1 MRWSRFMF
9 VLVSSLLVGA
19 AGCGSSGSTD
29 ELVLTFV
36 GFSGENITQPDA
48 VSGASAQV
56 DVCQDICGGT
66 QGSLMAEPFS
76 ETFVD
81 ALFVN
86 QGGTDIR
93 LDSYTVSVPGSGLP
107 DETRQ
112 ASTNIPGGRC
122 ESNSQQRCAL
132 DRDCGL
138 SGLCLRQETTV
149 ELLLF
154 DLDAEDGRRRRP
166 VPVRQEHRGVHRRLR
181 HSPHLSGL
189 RDLRGPRRADQQP
202 GEHRRRLFGD
212 VQQLQQLS
220 VVGTKTKRERTELP

>member
-66 QGSLMAEPFS
+66 QGDLTAEPFS

-93 LDSYTVSVPGSGLP
+93 LESYTVSVPGSGLP

-154 DLDAEDGRRRRP
+154 DLEQKTVAVDGQCPFDQSTGEFTGGSVIPRTYP
-166 VPVRQEHRGVHRRLR
+166 VFVTFEGR
-181 HSPHLSGL
+181 
-189 RDLRGPRRADQQP
+189 
-202 GEHRRRLFGD
+202 D
-212 VQQLQQLS
+212 VQTNDRVS
-220 VVGTKTKRERTELP
+220 IDAGYSATFSNFNNCP